1 MRQTLEYNED
11 QLLIHLKEGSEEAFT
26 QIFDHY
32 QGKIYGVALQ
42 FLRSP
47 ALAEEIVQDVFL
59 KLWLKRTELPVIRR
73 LDDYLFIM
81 ARNLVFDRLK
91 KASYEADALT
101 EFAKDASNIDDAEY
115 LVRQHQCQQLL
126 QEIIERLP
134 PQQRQVYQM
143 ARTGGLSHQKIA
155 EKMQLSRLTIKSHMA
170 SALQSIRKYLNT
182 HLPHILLFPIVV
194 STVIFNS

>member
-1 MRQTLEYNED
+1 MLN
-11 QLLIHLKEGSEEAFT
+11 HLKEGSEEAFT